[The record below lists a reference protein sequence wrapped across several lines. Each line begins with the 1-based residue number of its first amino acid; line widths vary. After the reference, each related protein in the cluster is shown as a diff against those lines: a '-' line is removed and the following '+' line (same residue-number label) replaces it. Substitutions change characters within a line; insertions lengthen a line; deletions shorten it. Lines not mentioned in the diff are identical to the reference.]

1 MEVAVRDIVDGVI
14 SSPYQ
19 CPVTAAMQVIGGKWR
34 IIILW
39 AIGNKVNR
47 FGMLQRAIPG
57 ITKKML
63 TTELRALEEAGLIC
77 RTVFPVVPPKVEY
90 EMTALGH
97 TLRPALEALGMWGEA
112 HALPT
117 VAATPSPEATA
128 SIPAARAN

>member
-1 MEVAVRDIVDGVI
+1 MRDIAGVI
-14 SSPYQ
+14 SSPYE
-19 CPVTAAMQVIGGKWR
+19 CPVTATMQVIGGKWK

-63 TTELRALEEAGLIC
+63 TSELRALEEAGLIS

-90 EMTALGH
+90 AVTPLGH
-97 TLRPALEALGMWGEA
+97 TLRPALEALGHWGDA
-112 HALPT
+112 HALPLR
-117 VAATPSPEATA
+117 
-128 SIPAARAN
+128 RANQAEQPASTDD

>member
-1 MEVAVRDIVDGVI
+1 MRDIVDGVI

-39 AIGNKVNR
+39 AIGNGVNR

-63 TTELRALEEAGLIC
+63 TTELRALEEAGLIS

-90 EMTALGH
+90 AVTPLGQ
-97 TLRPALEALGMWGEA
+97 TLRPALEALGLWGET
-112 HALPT
+112 HALPNR
-117 VAATPSPEATA
+117 ASTPGLTEGGAVGQ
-128 SIPAARAN
+128 

>member
-1 MEVAVRDIVDGVI
+1 MRDVIDGVI

-39 AIGNKVNR
+39 AVGNNVNR

-63 TTELRALEEAGLIC
+63 TTELRALEEAGLIS

-90 EMTALGH
+90 AVTPLGK
-97 TLRPALEALGMWGEA
+97 TLRPALEALGVWGEA
-112 HALPT
+112 HVLPNRPLT
-117 VAATPSPEATA
+117 ESAAVGQ
-128 SIPAARAN
+128 

>member
-1 MEVAVRDIVDGVI
+1 MSGDRRDAGNRW
-14 SSPYQ
+14 
-19 CPVTAAMQVIGGKWR
+19 KWR

-39 AIGNKVNR
+39 AIGNKADR

-63 TTELRALEEAGLIC
+63 TTELRALEEAGLIS

-97 TLRPALEALGMWGEA
+97 TRGLRLRHWGCGRGSC
-112 HALPT
+112 
-117 VAATPSPEATA
+117 AAAGAVQCYRQS
-128 SIPAARAN
+128 

>member
-1 MEVAVRDIVDGVI
+1 VRDIVDGVI

-39 AIGNKVNR
+39 AIGNGVNR

-63 TTELRALEEAGLIC
+63 TTELRALEEAGLIS

-90 EMTALGH
+90 AVTPLGQ
-97 TLRPALEALGMWGEA
+97 TLRPALEALGLWGET
-112 HALPT
+112 HALPNR
-117 VAATPSPEATA
+117 AGTPGLAEGGAVG
-128 SIPAARAN
+128 